1 MSEEEYYYNNEPLQL
16 SYRNTYTPPEKIEI
30 VQQLERDYSSGMLS
44 AAQMAWIVNNGLY
57 GGYTIQRMIDRLLF
71 DKKIELNPITLD
83 KRTYKTI
90 KKPFD
95 L

>member
-1 MSEEEYYYNNEPLQL
+1 MISEIYYYKDKPLEK
-16 SYRNTYTPPEKIEI
+16 SYSNTYTPLEKIELN
-30 VQQLERDYSSGMLS
+30 QKLESDYSSGMLS
-44 AAQMAWIVNNGLY
+44 VSQMTWIINNGLY
-57 GGYTIQRMIDRLLF
+57 GGYTIQRIIDRLLF

-95 L
+95 I

>member
-1 MSEEEYYYNNEPLQL
+1 MISEIYYYKDKPLQK
-16 SYRNTYTPPEKIEI
+16 SYNNTYTPPEKIELN
-30 VQQLERDYSSGMLS
+30 QKLESDFNSGMLS
-44 AAQMAWIVNNGLY
+44 VSQMTWIINNGLY
-57 GGYTIQRMIDRLLF
+57 GGYTIQRIIDRLLF
-71 DKKIELNPITLD
+71 DKKIEMNPITLD

>member
-1 MSEEEYYYNNEPLQL
+1 MISEIYYYKDKPLQK
-16 SYRNTYTPPEKIEI
+16 SYNNTYTPPEKIELN
-30 VQQLERDYSSGMLS
+30 QKLESDFNSGMLS
-44 AAQMAWIVNNGLY
+44 VSQMTWIINNGLY
-57 GGYTIQRMIDRLLF
+57 GGYTIQRIIDRLLF

-95 L
+95 I

>member
-1 MSEEEYYYNNEPLQL
+1 MISEIYYYKDKPLQK
-16 SYRNTYTPPEKIEI
+16 SYNNTYTPPEKIELN
-30 VQQLERDYSSGMLS
+30 QKLESDFNSGMLS
-44 AAQMAWIVNNGLY
+44 VSQMTWIINNGLY
-57 GGYTIQRMIDRLLF
+57 GGYTIQRIIDRLLF

>member
-1 MSEEEYYYNNEPLQL
+1 MISEIYYYKDKPLQK
-16 SYRNTYTPPEKIEI
+16 SYNNTYTPLDKIELNKK
-30 VQQLERDYSSGMLS
+30 LENDFNSGMLS
-44 AAQMAWIVNNGLY
+44 VAQMTWIINNGLY
-57 GGYTIQRMIDRLLF
+57 GGYTIQRIIDRLLF

-95 L
+95 I

>member
-1 MSEEEYYYNNEPLQL
+1 MISEIYYYKDKPLEK
-16 SYRNTYTPPEKIEI
+16 SYSNTYTPLEKIELN
-30 VQQLERDYSSGMLS
+30 QKLEIDFNSGMLS
-44 AAQMAWIVNNGLY
+44 VSQMTWIINNGLY
-57 GGYTIQRMIDRLLF
+57 GGYTIQRIIDRLLF

>member
-1 MSEEEYYYNNEPLQL
+1 MTSEIYYYKDKPLEK
-16 SYRNTYTPPEKIEI
+16 SYSNTYTPLEKIELN
-30 VQQLERDYSSGMLS
+30 QKLESDFNSGMLS
-44 AAQMAWIVNNGLY
+44 VSQMTWIVNNGLY
-57 GGYTIQRMIDRLLF
+57 GGYTIQRIIDRLLF
-71 DKKIELNPITLD
+71 DKKIELNPLTLD

>member
-1 MSEEEYYYNNEPLQL
+1 MISEIYYYKDKPLEK
-16 SYRNTYTPPEKIEI
+16 SYSNTYTPLEKIELN
-30 VQQLERDYSSGMLS
+30 QKLESDYSSGMLS
-44 AAQMAWIVNNGLY
+44 VSQMTWIINNGLY
-57 GGYTIQRMIDRLLF
+57 GGYTIQRIIDRLLF

>member
-1 MSEEEYYYNNEPLQL
+1 MISEIYYYKDKPLQK
-16 SYRNTYTPPEKIEI
+16 SYNNTYTPPEKIELN
-30 VQQLERDYSSGMLS
+30 QKLESDFNSGMLS
-44 AAQMAWIVNNGLY
+44 VAQMTWIVNNGLY
-57 GGYTIQRMIDRLLF
+57 GGYTIQRIIDRLLF

-95 L
+95 I

>member
-1 MSEEEYYYNNEPLQL
+1 
-16 SYRNTYTPPEKIEI
+16 
-30 VQQLERDYSSGMLS
+30 MLS

-71 DKKIELNPITLD
+71 DKKIDLNPITLD

-95 L
+95 I